1 MSISTLQEL
10 TASVIAWSHRNDL
23 DLLIPDF
30 IRLAEV
36 DMFKNKPTD
45 RTGSS
50 HESLQTRAMEQIATA
65 TMTAAI
71 ALPDG
76 FKSMRNLRFT
86 DTIGGDLT
94 AKTPDTIRRRSGTG
108 RPSFFSV
115 TTEIQFEITP
125 DQGYEIEMSYFRIP
139 DALTTTNTTNFILTN
154 NPDIYLYGTLWAL
167 FSHSID
173 TQQMD
178 HYYNLFCL
186 AIDGA
191 NQEAQEGRYGPAP
204 AARIEGDTP

>member
-1 MSISTLQEL
+1 MAISTFLEL
-10 TASVIAWSHRNDL
+10 KASVIAWSHRNDL

-36 DMFKNKPTD
+36 DMFKNN
-45 RTGSS
+45 RS
-50 HESLQTRAMEQIATA
+50 HESLQTRAMEQISTA
-65 TMTAAI
+65 VMTPAI

-76 FKSMRNLRFT
+76 FKQMRNLRYT
-86 DTIGGDLT
+86 DSIGGDLT
-94 AKTPDTIRRRSGTG
+94 SKTPDTMRRRSGTG

-125 DQGYEIEMSYFRIP
+125 DSGYPIEMSYFRKP
-139 DALTTTNTTNFILTN
+139 DPLTSVNTTNFILTN
-154 NPDIYLYGTLWAL
+154 NPDIYLFGTLAAL
-167 FSHSID
+167 FAHTID
-173 TQQMD
+173 TEQKD
-178 HYYNLFCL
+178 NYYNMFSQ

-191 NQEAQEGRYGPAP
+191 NQEAQEGRFGPAP